1 MFMNCKSI
9 SLKEIEK
16 QLVLPGLISEKI
28 KFKYSSK
35 IISKNEFKI
44 LSVKIDKIN
53 TKINNFTII
62 QLPNGTLK
70 KTGENLQPGE
80 YYIKMNVP
88 ENDIKKSSVDVL
100 TIEVL
105 LGKKQLELKGKTV
118 LIDDLLRK

>member
-16 QLVLPGLISEKI
+16 QLVLPGLISDKI
-28 KFKYSSK
+28 KFKYSSI

-62 QLPNGTLK
+62 QLPDGSLK
-70 KTGENLQPGE
+70 KSGENLQLGE
-80 YYIKMNVP
+80 YYIEINVP
-88 ENDIKKSSVDVL
+88 KNEIKKTSVDVL

-105 LGKKQLELKGKTV
+105 LGKKRLELKGKTL
-118 LIDDLLRK
+118 LINDLLGR